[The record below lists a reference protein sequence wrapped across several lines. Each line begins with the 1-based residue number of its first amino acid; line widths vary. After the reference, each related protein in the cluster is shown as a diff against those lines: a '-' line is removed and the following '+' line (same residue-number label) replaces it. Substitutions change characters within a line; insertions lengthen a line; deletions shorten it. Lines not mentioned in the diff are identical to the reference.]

1 MTLLVLDLDGTLVD
15 TIEDLRASANRML
28 AARSLAP
35 LSGEEI
41 RPMIGDGVAV
51 LVERALASRC
61 APADASAV
69 RDYLADYEANP
80 AGASVLFPGVRTMLD
95 QALASGWTLA
105 VCTNKPV
112 AAARTL
118 LESLGV
124 APLFAAIGGGD
135 SFAVRKPDPAH
146 LLGTIALAG
155 GDRSRAV
162 MVGDHRND
170 IAAASSAG
178 VGSIFAA
185 WGYGAPEM
193 ADGAGEVAQSP
204 EAVLALAA
212 TLLRTSS
219 SSG

>member
-15 TIEDLRASANRML
+15 TIEDLRAAANRML
-28 AARSLAP
+28 AARLLAP
-35 LSGEEI
+35 LSGAEI

-51 LVERALASRC
+51 LVERALASRGV
-61 APADASAV
+61 PADASAA
-69 RDYLADYEANP
+69 RDYLADYQANP

-95 QALASGWTLA
+95 QALAAGWTLA

-118 LESLGV
+118 LASLGV

-135 SFAVRKPDPAH
+135 SFAVRKPDPGH

-155 GDRSRAV
+155 GDQSRAV

-170 IAAASSAG
+170 IAAASGAG

-193 ADGAGEVAQSP
+193 ADGAGAVAQSP
-204 EAVLALAA
+204 EAVLPLAA